1 LLKLKVLFLH
11 PQVNLDKALASMN
24 KQEHPDIL
32 GELFQRETERDPIA
46 GLEGLEELIHAC
58 KNPQGP
64 ASHRPQKLLPLPQKR
79 SLTRKTTHYLRED
92 IFQGLDQAKE
102 SLQRLL
108 PEGAKLRASK
118 SNLVNVALRALLQD
132 IEEKGLES
140 PVVSKILK
148 VKKK

>member
-1 LLKLKVLFLH
+1 
-11 PQVNLDKALASMN
+11 MN

-58 KNPQGP
+58 KNPHGP